1 MAAPKARQPNT
12 GLITPPD
19 GLEYASFTNG
29 DGAAIRYASAKPPE
43 HALVDGKPTGVVV
56 LVTGFRE
63 SIERYY
69 ERIREHQERGEVVYT
84 MDWRG
89 QGGSQRYNSSL
100 PQRPGAQGYE
110 HDVADLDQFVTEV
123 AQIEKNH
130 PGIPKTLHAHS
141 MGGNIALRYLH
152 DKPGR
157 FDNAVITSPMLGI
170 NTGKSPKWLAKVA
183 AKAIKFVSKHGEYG
197 YMPGEKD
204 WTEDTPL
211 NPLSKAA
218 KGRVMRLTLQ
228 DHFYRHIPEI
238 RTGGATARWFLE
250 ACRSVKILEDPAYL
264 RAIKTPVML
273 VVGERDDTVKPE
285 AIIRA
290 AKYLPNARLH
300 RYKHVGHSPWM
311 EKNAVREKLWG
322 QVNDFLR
329 DYRAGARTL
338 SEPPRPDRK
347 PRHAIW
353 SLAKRLTS
361 GPDSKPGQNADWE
374 AASPRQSPVVANAA
388 HDQTG
393 RASQAEASQR
403 RRGLGA

>member
-1 MAAPKARQPNT
+1 MAAPKASKPNT
-12 GLITPPD
+12 GLTTPPD

-29 DGAAIRYASAKPPE
+29 DGAAIRYASAMPPA

-69 ERIREHQERGEVVYT
+69 ERIREHQARGEVVYT

-89 QGGSQRYNSSL
+89 QGGSQRYNSKL

-110 HDVADLDQFVTEV
+110 HDVADLDQFVTEI

-170 NTGKSPKWLAKVA
+170 DTGKFPKWLAKAVA
-183 AKAIKFVSKHGEYG
+183 RAIKIVSPYG

-204 WTEDTPL
+204 WTEDTPM
-211 NPLSKAA
+211 NPLAKAA
-218 KGRVMRLTLQ
+218 RGRVMRLTLQ

-250 ACRSVKILEDPAYL
+250 ACRSVKILQDPAYL
-264 RAIKTPVML
+264 RQIKTPIML
-273 VVGERDDTVKPE
+273 VVGERDDVVKPA

-290 AKYLPNARLH
+290 AKYLPHVRLH

-311 EKNAVREKLWG
+311 EKNSVRDRLWA
-322 QVNDFLR
+322 QVDAFLE
-329 DYRAGARTL
+329 DYKPGTVAL
-338 SEPPRPDRK
+338 PEPPRTDRQ
-347 PRHAIW
+347 PRPPLW
-353 SLAKRLTS
+353 SLARRLTS
-361 GPDSKPGQNADWE
+361 GPDASLGDKADRPVSGRDRDPGAEHQ
-374 AASPRQSPVVANAA
+374 PRGPEQMTA
-388 HDQTG
+388 
-393 RASQAEASQR
+393 RER
-403 RRGLGA
+403 RPGVGA